1 MWWLGSLGFLFEF
14 DVAELDGEAVAA
26 AESLG
31 ELFGE
36 EDGTMLAAGATKRD
50 HEVFE
55 AARLVVCDAGV
66 DERIDRCQEL
76 MHSFLLIEIFDD
88 GRVAT
93 GELLENF
100 FAAGIGKAAAIEDE
114 SAAVAAFVPGQ
125 FAMEGKAVDANDEV
139 VRFLGDA

>member
-1 MWWLGSLGFLFEF
+1 
-14 DVAELDGEAVAA
+14 
-26 AESLG
+26 
-31 ELFGE
+31 
-36 EDGTMLAAGATKRD
+36 MLAAGATKRD